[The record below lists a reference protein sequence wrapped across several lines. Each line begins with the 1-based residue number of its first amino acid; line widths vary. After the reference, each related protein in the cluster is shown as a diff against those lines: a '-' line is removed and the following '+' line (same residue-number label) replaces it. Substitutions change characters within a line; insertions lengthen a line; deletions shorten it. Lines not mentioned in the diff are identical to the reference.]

1 MSAMLLS
8 VLSFARAG
16 TKAGKDAHRAA
27 MLENIRTAA
36 ARYYADKDLSALV
49 NTRYALG
56 DTLKFGTDNGRVHPA
71 DALSSAAVTLS
82 MTVENLSKV
91 KAWRVQ
97 ATLGLLRFVE
107 CTIRTETET
116 AGIDFEAITARLV
129 AIDAGKPKA
138 VNVVTQADA
147 DADAIKAAADES
159 KAAADDEGEQANP
172 QTDNGTVTRAEYDA
186 MKARAELAETRA
198 DEAANNATQTSA
210 ALEKARATINSQAAE
225 LAKLHDVIK
234 AMSAG
239 KVETVEAKPV
249 RTGGKRKPAALE
261 AVAA

>member
-16 TKAGKDAHRAA
+16 TKAGKEAHRAA

-56 DTLKFGTDNGRVHPA
+56 DTLKFGTDDGRVHPA
-71 DALSSAAVTLS
+71 DALNSAAVTLS

-116 AGIDFEAITARLV
+116 AKIDFEAITARLV
-129 AIDAGKPKA
+129 SIDAGKPKTEKT
-138 VNVVTQADA
+138 VTQADT
-147 DADAIKAAADES
+147 DAAAIKAAADES
-159 KAAADDEGEQANP
+159 KAAAEGDAEQANP
-172 QTDNGTVTRAEYDA
+172 QADNGTVSRTEYDA
-186 MKARAELAETRA
+186 VKARAELAETRA
-198 DEAANNATQTSA
+198 DEAANNAQQTAA
-210 ALEKARATINSQAAE
+210 ALEKARATIDSQAAE
-225 LAKLHDVIK
+225 LLKLHDVIK
-234 AMSAG
+234 SLSAG

-249 RTGGKRKPAALE
+249 RAGGKRKAAAL
-261 AVAA
+261 AAA